1 MKNVTMFRGLPP
13 YRRFDMS
20 TAPAV
25 RAGIAR
31 GRRDAY
37 LSIARGATD
46 RARAAAANYAREQ
59 HRIYLEEIASMRS
72 AIQRQVE
79 LAQAERE
86 QAAWWAH
93 LDSQLAQFDANSA
106 YAEDPL

>member
-13 YRRFDMS
+13 YRRFDMA

-72 AIQRQVE
+72 AIQRQAE

-93 LDSQLAQFDANSA
+93 LDSQLKQFDANSA

>member
-1 MKNVTMFRGLPP
+1 MKNVTMFRGLPLN
-13 YRRFDMS
+13 RKFDLT

-31 GRRDAY
+31 GRRDAF

-46 RARAAAANYAREQ
+46 RARAAAANFAREQ
-59 HRIYLEEIASMRS
+59 HRVYLDELASMRS
-72 AIQRQVE
+72 AIQRQAE
-79 LAQAERE
+79 LAEYERQ

-93 LDSQLAQFDANSA
+93 LDSQLRQHDANSA